1 MPALSDVIKNPDK
14 RRAVVDDG
22 VEVIEKEVADK
33 SGLSGMAIKAA
44 FATVKKIKP
53 GFIGGSLNHLLD
65 DFARQVDPFWAKC
78 QEEKADARSYFVKNG
93 SAIANALLK
102 ITDDRA
108 KKAAGPARSAYD
120 QLRPKA
126 VEHVTVAMP
135 RLGDLV
141 KKHAS

>member
-1 MPALSDVIKNPDK
+1 MPSLSEVIADATK

-22 VEVIEKEVADK
+22 VVVIEQEVADK

-44 FATVKKIKP
+44 FGTVKRIKP

-65 DFARQVDPFWAKC
+65 DFARQVDPFWADC
-78 QEEKADARSYFVKNG
+78 QKNGGDARTYFVKNG
-93 SAIANALLK
+93 NAIANALLK
-102 ITDDRA
+102 ITDDRSKRA
-108 KKAAGPARSAYD
+108 SGPARSAYD

-135 RLGDLV
+135 RLGDLI